1 MILFDLSQCLNIL
14 FWTQFYE
21 TKTCCGFLPFPC
33 PSSRPSHLKIF
44 IPGYIMVISL
54 SLGSHWLKKKP
65 LKYFHFLLLEG
76 IIQDSHFTAQ
86 NYDPNLCFCINLPH
100 LASRPACYQLPGP
113 QVTFSPRSSSHQVFK
128 ILTSF
133 SSFFS
138 ELYIFPEFIINL

>member
-1 MILFDLSQCLNIL
+1 MLWFS
-14 FWTQFYE
+14 
-21 TKTCCGFLPFPC
+21 P
-33 PSSRPSHLKIF
+33 
-44 IPGYIMVISL
+44 ISL
-54 SLGSHWLKKKP
+54 SQLQAVTFKDFYTWLYNGYIPIIRISLIKKKKK

>member
-1 MILFDLSQCLNIL
+1 MLWFS
-14 FWTQFYE
+14 
-21 TKTCCGFLPFPC
+21 P
-33 PSSRPSHLKIF
+33 
-44 IPGYIMVISL
+44 ISL
-54 SLGSHWLKKKP
+54 SQLQAVTFKDFYTWLYNGYIPIIRISLIKKKKN

>member
-1 MILFDLSQCLNIL
+1 MLWFS
-14 FWTQFYE
+14 
-21 TKTCCGFLPFPC
+21 P
-33 PSSRPSHLKIF
+33 
-44 IPGYIMVISL
+44 ISL
-54 SLGSHWLKKKP
+54 SQLQAVTFKDFYTWLYNGYIPIIRISLIKKKKK

-113 QVTFSPRSSSHQVFK
+113 QVTFSPRSSSHQEFK